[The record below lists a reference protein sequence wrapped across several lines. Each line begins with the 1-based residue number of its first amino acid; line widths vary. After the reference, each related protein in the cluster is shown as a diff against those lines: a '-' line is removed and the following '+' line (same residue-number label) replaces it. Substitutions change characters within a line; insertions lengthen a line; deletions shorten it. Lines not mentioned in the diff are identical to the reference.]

1 MTPTT
6 ATTRTVVAAIGIAAT
21 LAAGCSSPPE
31 PYTVPPTET
40 YSLAPLPKG
49 ATAVASTALPPPVQC
64 GDPTASLRPFPAGQ
78 IPDSASLDAIR
89 QRGRL
94 VVGLD
99 TGSNLL
105 SFRNPTTDEIEGFDV
120 DIAREIARDLLGSPD
135 KVEFR
140 VLNYAEREQ
149 ALEDGRVDIVAKTM
163 AITCE
168 RRQRIDFST
177 VYYDAHQRILVMA
190 GSPVRDVS
198 DLAGRRVCVGEGTTS
213 LERIE
218 RQQPDAAV
226 VTVPMWSDCLVMLQ
240 QNQVDAISTDD
251 TLLLGLATQDPHSRI
266 VGPNMGDER
275 YGIGVAQGNED
286 LVRFVNGTLERIR
299 RDGTWEKIYDRWL
312 SELGPPPGPPP
323 ATYRD

>member
-1 MTPTT
+1 MTTVRTLRT
-6 ATTRTVVAAIGIAAT
+6 AVAAVGVAA
-21 LAAGCSSPPE
+21 AAVAGCSAPPE
-31 PYTVPPTET
+31 PYTAPPTET
-40 YSLAPLPKG
+40 YSLAPLPEG
-49 ATAVASTALPPPVQC
+49 ATYVAATPLPEPVEC
-64 GDPTASLRPFPAGQ
+64 GDPTASLRPFSPGQ
-78 IPDSASLDAIR
+78 IPDSASLEAIR

-105 SFRNPTTDEIEGFDV
+105 SFRNPTNGEIEGFDV
-120 DIAREIARDLLGSPD
+120 DIAREVARDLLGSPD

-140 VLNYAEREQ
+140 VLNYDEREQ

-163 AITCE
+163 AVTCE

-177 VYYDAHQRILVMA
+177 VYYDAYQRILVMA
-190 GSPVRDVS
+190 GSPVRDVA

-213 LERIE
+213 LERVE
-218 RQQPDAAV
+218 RQQPDAVV

-251 TLLLGLATQDPHSRI
+251 TLLLGLATQDPHSRL
-266 VGPNMGDER
+266 VGPSMGNER
-275 YGIGVAQGNED
+275 YGIGIAQGNDD

-299 RDGTWEKIYDRWL
+299 RDGTWERIYSRWL